1 MNGCKI
7 SIGTFSPKGDVSL
20 MGKDCTFE
28 NFVNGK
34 MTAAAYWSCEEVA
47 SNPGRKHNPLC
58 ICGPTGVGKTHLVCA
73 LLYKLRV
80 VHPELKSV
88 IVPSETF
95 MNEMIYCLRLNKME
109 DIRMK
114 YRGCDLFAID
124 NTSFLASRER
134 TQEELRYTIESLL
147 AENKQVVVIS
157 SDHPNQIAGMS
168 EAVTALMQGGLV
180 VDMLSPDYDQRIK
193 IIEKIAMDRG
203 IELPDEVIA
212 FTANLC
218 DKSVR
223 VLAGAIHRLDVY
235 AHINHSK
242 ITLDLA
248 KNYLPQLYSSSQVPL
263 NRQ

>member
-124 NTSFLASRER
+124 NKCKSKYTILDGSPNSGPSKSSLIRYHTSFDG
-134 TQEELRYTIESLL
+134 QF
-147 AENKQVVVIS
+147 V
-157 SDHPNQIAGMS
+157 H
-168 EAVTALMQGGLV
+168 
-180 VDMLSPDYDQRIK
+180 
-193 IIEKIAMDRG
+193 
-203 IELPDEVIA
+203 
-212 FTANLC
+212 
-218 DKSVR
+218 
-223 VLAGAIHRLDVY
+223 VY
-235 AHINHSK
+235 N
-242 ITLDLA
+242 
-248 KNYLPQLYSSSQVPL
+248 
-263 NRQ
+263 